1 MLQLRLRSL
10 RERTVLF
17 VAGILILC
25 GFLSVFIISQLVSAQ
40 MEERYRTEMETSIEY
55 LSTTLVP
62 MIELQDYPRVE
73 RTIESVLVY
82 QYIVSVAVYDAD
94 EELIRSVTKLN
105 EEAKATDSISR
116 VLRQDENV
124 VGRVNIGFSHAYT
137 DDEVRRLTRAL
148 AAAVSGFL
156 AATAAGLLWYL
167 GRTVTRPL
175 RSFAS
180 TVGTLSANDLSARVP
195 VGSDDEIGSLATT
208 FNDMAD
214 DLQKSQEDLR
224 EAHAQLEER
233 YRARAERD
241 ERRAEQLRRIF
252 ALRQQMNSIP
262 NPIDLLG
269 YVTVELQNAF
279 QYYSVNVFVVDQTS
293 GDLTLAAGTGGYD
306 GEAPVGRSFPMEDGI
321 VGQVVRTCQPLLVSD
336 VATNPNYV
344 AEPELKGTRAEVAVP
359 INIGA
364 LTLGVLDIQGDQEN
378 SLDEMDL
385 YTAQAI
391 ADQLANALENE
402 RLSEETRERAILEE
416 RNRMAREIHDT
427 LAQGF
432 TGIVLQ
438 LEAAEQGLHEA
449 PESVPSHIDRARTLA
464 RESLNE
470 ARRSVWALRPQALE
484 KRDLSDAIR
493 REVERLAGE
502 GRVGARFVV
511 SGKRARLQE
520 AVEDEL
526 LRVTQEALT
535 NIRRHSQASSA
546 EVSLVFEE
554 ETVRLSI
561 VDNGVGFDTSRAREG
576 SFGLISMN
584 ERAQS
589 CGGNVRVISKPGNG
603 TRIEVTVPSR
613 RRHDVQDTDTSGG

>member
-1 MLQLRLRSL
+1 MLQSRLRSL

-25 GFLSVFIISQLVSAQ
+25 GFLSVFIISELVSAQ
-40 MEERYRTEMETSIEY
+40 METRYRAEIETSIEY
-55 LSTTLVP
+55 LSMTLVP

-82 QYIVSVAVYDAD
+82 PYIVAVAVYDAD
-94 EELIRSVTKLN
+94 GELIRSVTKLDD
-105 EEAKATDSISR
+105 EAIATDSISH
-116 VLRQDENV
+116 VLRQDEDTI
-124 VGRVNIGFSHAYT
+124 GRVNIGFSHAYT
-137 DDEVRRLTRAL
+137 DDEVRRLTRVLAL
-148 AAAVSGFL
+148 AVSGFL
-156 AATAAGLLWYL
+156 AVTAAGLLWYL

-175 RSFAS
+175 RSIAG
-180 TVGTLSANDLSARVP
+180 TVKTLSAEDLSARVQ
-195 VGSDDEIGSLATT
+195 VTSNDEIGSLANT
-208 FNDMAD
+208 FNTMAD
-214 DLQKSQEDLR
+214 DLQESQKELR

-262 NPIDLLG
+262 NAIDLLG
-269 YVTVELQNAF
+269 YVAIELQKAF
-279 QYYSVNVFVVDQTS
+279 QYYSVNVFVVDQMS
-293 GDLTLAAGTGGYD
+293 GDLTLAAGTGGYHGD
-306 GEAPVGRSFPMEDGI
+306 APIGRVFPIEDGI
-321 VGQVVRTCQPLLVSD
+321 VGLVVRTCQPLLVSD
-336 VATNPNYV
+336 VAANPDYFEV
-344 AEPELKGTRAEVAVP
+344 PELKGTKTEVAVP

-364 LTLGVLDIQGDQEN
+364 LTLGVLDIQGDKEK

-402 RLSEETRERAILEE
+402 RLSEETRELAILEE

-438 LEAAEQGLHEA
+438 LEAAEQGLSEA
-449 PESVPSHIDRARTLA
+449 PESVPSHINRARALA
-464 RESLNE
+464 RESLSE

-484 KRDLSDAIR
+484 KRDLAGAIR
-493 REVERLAGE
+493 REVERVAGE

-511 SGKRARLQE
+511 SGKRARLE
-520 AVEDEL
+520 EGIEDAL
-526 LRVTQEALT
+526 LRITQEALT
-535 NIRRHSQASSA
+535 NIRRHSGASTA
-546 EVSLVFEE
+546 EVRLAFGE
-554 ETVRLSI
+554 ETVRLSV
-561 VDNGVGFDTSRAREG
+561 VDNGAGFDTSSVRAG
-576 SFGLISMN
+576 SFGLIGMG
-584 ERAQS
+584 ERAQA
-589 CGGNVRVISKPGNG
+589 CGGNTRVTSTPGNG
-603 TRIEVTVPSR
+603 TKIEVTVPSK